1 MNSFEKAQFLKI
13 DADNHGQRI
22 DNFLFTLLKGV
33 PKSRVYRII
42 RKGEVRV
49 NKGRVKA
56 EYKLQSNDIV
66 RIPPIRVTEKTTSN
80 SFSNLEQIKHLENCI
95 IVETKQY
102 MVVNKPSGIA
112 VHGGSGLSYGLIEAL
127 RALRPKE
134 KFLELVHRLDRDT
147 SGCILIAKR
156 RSFLIHF
163 QNQLRHRKMNKEYV
177 ALVSGQW
184 SEKNSK
190 VKASLLKTE
199 RPSGERE
206 VIVDANGKPSET
218 HFSIEQK
225 LGDYTLVVAK
235 PITGRTHQIRVH
247 ARHCFCPLLGD
258 QKYSNLEHDKNIL
271 QASQLDTFL
280 LHARKLTFKLPEE
293 EQAMTVEAPMPDKM
307 IRIIKQLTARS
318 N

>member
-56 EYKLQSNDIV
+56 EYKLQSNDTV

-271 QASQLDTFL
+271 QTLQLNTFL